1 MHSRLDDV
9 CHHLGFAVALRRSP
23 PKMRLL
29 WSLLGDLDRNV
40 QVSRV
45 IQACLSFVE
54 RQFLVMLPITMQCLC
69 IVTDVM
75 VC

>member
-9 CHHLGFAVALRRSP
+9 CHHLGFAVALRQSP

-29 WSLLGDLDRNV
+29 RPLLGDLDRNV

-45 IQACLSFVE
+45 IQACLSLPE

-69 IVTDVM
+69 KVTGVIV
-75 VC
+75 C